1 MHQHAEGQGDAE
13 LRLSGAARSVRR
25 CHGLGD
31 MGGSCGVRPG
41 VPTPWLGA
49 AGPPARGCLG
59 EGGGRHPA
67 APHARRRPGRGRQ
80 GTIAACPGAGGRDAG
95 GDAKRLWN
103 KAPAVGLGPDLR
115 ALSGGGGHGYSGCWQ
130 GSPPR
135 WPSGARGGAAA
146 APAAPEPLRVTQRGQ
161 KRGHESRWRGRGD
174 GVGGGGGKA
183 PCSLPPGGRGDE
195 GRVAAGGGEGTA
207 RPPPIAQKES
217 FSAPP
222 APLAA
227 RYLSAPPP
235 LSAACRR
242 GRPVPPGPRTMSR
255 LTGAGQ
261 AGSPGPHPGPLG
273 PPSLFPSPTAL
284 PPGSYYSG

>member
-1 MHQHAEGQGDAE
+1 MPWPGGHGGF
-13 LRLSGAARSVRR
+13 LRGTAR
-25 CHGLGD
+25 CPD
-31 MGGSCGVRPG
+31 
-41 VPTPWLGA
+41 PW
-49 AGPPARGCLG
+49 ARGGRTPGSELPRG
-59 EGGGRHPA
+59 RGGRHPA

-174 GVGGGGGKA
+174 GVGGGGKA

>member
-1 MHQHAEGQGDAE
+1 ME
-13 LRLSGAARSVRR
+13 
-25 CHGLGD
+25 
-31 MGGSCGVRPG
+31 
-41 VPTPWLGA
+41 W
-49 AGPPARGCLG
+49 
-59 EGGGRHPA
+59 
-67 APHARRRPGRGRQ
+67 
-80 GTIAACPGAGGRDAG
+80 
-95 GDAKRLWN
+95 
-103 KAPAVGLGPDLR
+103 
-115 ALSGGGGHGYSGCWQ
+115 
-130 GSPPR
+130 
-135 WPSGARGGAAA
+135 
-146 APAAPEPLRVTQRGQ
+146 
-161 KRGHESRWRGRGD
+161 
-174 GVGGGGGKA
+174 GGGGGKHRVL
-183 PCSLPPGGRGDE
+183 CRRGGVGTRAGC
-195 GRVAAGGGEGTA
+195 RVAAGGGEGTA